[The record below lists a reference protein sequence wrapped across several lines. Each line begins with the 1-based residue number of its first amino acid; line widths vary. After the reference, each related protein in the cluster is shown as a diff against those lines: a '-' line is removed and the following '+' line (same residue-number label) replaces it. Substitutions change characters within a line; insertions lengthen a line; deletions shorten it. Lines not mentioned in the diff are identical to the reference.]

1 MQSLT
6 ITLEDARANP
16 LGDIRLYGLRHT
28 FTTLMFENSEQLK
41 LVSEMLGHAPSRR
54 LLLAALLRV
63 ALSPSFLKVFAPTL
77 RFSMALILLLP
88 LDAHQ
93 PVC

>member
-1 MQSLT
+1 M
-6 ITLEDARANP
+6 DM
-16 LGDIRLYGLRHT
+16 RLYGLRHT
-28 FTTLMFENSEQLK
+28 FATPMFENSEQLK
-41 LVSEMLGHAPSRR
+41 LVFEMLGHACIKQFP
-54 LLLAALLRV
+54 LAALLRV